1 MSEISHFCNAFETGV
16 QKVNPGFLC
25 ISNAVLKRRLC
36 ERASGKLTGTKRRGA
51 VAASI
56 RVLRPAAV
64 ENRLENLERH

>member
-1 MSEISHFCNAFETGV
+1 M
-16 QKVNPGFLC
+16 NPGFLC

-51 VAASI
+51 VAASM
-56 RVLRPAAV
+56 RVLGPAAV